1 MNIKMK
7 NIILIICI
15 FLPMWV
21 LSQKINTD
29 TSLICIPYKVAKK
42 IALDLNKLDSLTEID
57 KLTKIE
63 IFEIGKKVTIQENI
77 INLLEQKEKNY
88 ELQIKKENE
97 KFVIVDT
104 QNNNLRKD
112 EVISN
117 HEIAEKIIEA
127 FPDKQDEYIKVKSI
141 L

>member
-63 IFEIGKKVTIQENI
+63 IFEIEKKVTIQENI
-77 INLLEQKEKNY
+77 INLFEQKEKNY

-104 QNNNLRKD
+104 QNNNLRK
-112 EVISN
+112 EVKKLKTKSLFI
-117 HEIAEKIIEA
+117 KIIGGSIISA
-127 FPDKQDEYIKVKSI
+127 LTVLTIIK
-141 L
+141 

>member
-77 INLLEQKEKNY
+77 INLFEQKEKNY

-104 QNNNLRKD
+104 QNSNLRK
-112 EVISN
+112 EVKKLKTKSLFI
-117 HEIAEKIIEA
+117 KIIGGSIISA
-127 FPDKQDEYIKVKSI
+127 FTVLTIIK
-141 L
+141 

>member
-21 LSQKINTD
+21 FSQKINTD

-63 IFEIGKKVTIQENI
+63 IFEIG
-77 INLLEQKEKNY
+77 
-88 ELQIKKENE
+88 
-97 KFVIVDT
+97 DT
-104 QNNNLRKD
+104 QNNNLRK
-112 EVISN
+112 EVKKLKTKSLFI
-117 HEIAEKIIEA
+117 KIIGGSIISA
-127 FPDKQDEYIKVKSI
+127 LTVLTLIK
-141 L
+141 

>member
-15 FLPMWV
+15 FLPMW
-21 LSQKINTD
+21 LFSQKINTD

-104 QNNNLRKD
+104 QNNNLRK
-112 EVISN
+112 EVKKLKTKSLFIQIIGGSIIS
-117 HEIAEKIIEA
+117 ALTVLTL
-127 FPDKQDEYIKVKSI
+127 IK
-141 L
+141 

>member
-1 MNIKMK
+1 MTIKMK

-15 FLPMWV
+15 FLRMWV
-21 LSQKINTD
+21 FSQKINTD

-63 IFEIGKKVTIQENI
+63 IFEIEKKVTIQKNI
-77 INLLEQKEKNY
+77 INIFEQKEKNY

-104 QNNNLRKD
+104 QNNNLRK
-112 EVISN
+112 EVKKLKTKSLFI
-117 HEIAEKIIEA
+117 KIIGGSIISA
-127 FPDKQDEYIKVKSI
+127 LTVLTIIK
-141 L
+141 

>member
-104 QNNNLRKD
+104 QNNNLRK
-112 EVISN
+112 EVKKLKTKSLFI
-117 HEIAEKIIEA
+117 KIIGGSIISA
-127 FPDKQDEYIKVKSI
+127 LTVLTLIK
-141 L
+141 

>member
-63 IFEIGKKVTIQENI
+63 IFEIEKKVTIQENI
-77 INLLEQKEKNY
+77 INLFEQKEKNY
-88 ELQIKKENE
+88 ELQIEKEKE
-97 KFVIVDT
+97 KFGIVET
-104 QNNNLRKD
+104 QNEDLRK
-112 EVISN
+112 EVKKLKTKSLFI
-117 HEIAEKIIEA
+117 KIIGGSIISA
-127 FPDKQDEYIKVKSI
+127 LTVLTIIK
-141 L
+141 

>member
-77 INLLEQKEKNY
+77 INLFEQKEKNY

-104 QNNNLRKD
+104 QNNNLRK
-112 EVISN
+112 EVKKLKTKSLFI
-117 HEIAEKIIEA
+117 KIIGGSIISA
-127 FPDKQDEYIKVKSI
+127 LTVLTIIK
-141 L
+141 

>member
-15 FLPMWV
+15 FLPMWIF
-21 LSQKINTD
+21 SQKINTD

-77 INLLEQKEKNY
+77 INLFEQKEKNY

-104 QNNNLRKD
+104 QNNNLRK
-112 EVISN
+112 EVKKLKTKSLFI
-117 HEIAEKIIEA
+117 KIIGGSIISA
-127 FPDKQDEYIKVKSI
+127 LTVLTIIK
-141 L
+141 

>member
-21 LSQKINTD
+21 FSQKINTD
-29 TSLICIPYKVAKK
+29 TNLICIPYKVAKK

-77 INLLEQKEKNY
+77 INLFEQKEKNY

-104 QNNNLRKD
+104 QNNNLRK
-112 EVISN
+112 EVKKLKTKSLFI
-117 HEIAEKIIEA
+117 KIIGGSIISA
-127 FPDKQDEYIKVKSI
+127 LTVLTIIK
-141 L
+141 

>member
-15 FLPMWV
+15 FLPMWAF
-21 LSQKINTD
+21 SQKINTD

-77 INLLEQKEKNY
+77 INLFEQKEKNY

-104 QNNNLRKD
+104 QNNNLRK
-112 EVISN
+112 EVKKLKTKSLFI
-117 HEIAEKIIEA
+117 KIIGGSIISA
-127 FPDKQDEYIKVKSI
+127 LTVLTIIK
-141 L
+141 